1 MKMNNFF
8 VIDTNNLISAALI
21 PTSTSRKALEKAITL
36 GKIATAPNT
45 LDELLDVIFRKK
57 LDKYFVDNNERLVI
71 VNILEAN
78 SVLFSPEISIDDCRD
93 KKDNKFLEL
102 AITVKAS
109 CIITGDTDLLVLHPF
124 RNIPIL
130 NAVDFINTF

>member
-1 MKMNNFF
+1 MNNFF
-8 VIDTNNLISAALI
+8 VIDTNNLISASLI
-21 PTSTSRKALEKAITL
+21 PTSTSRKALEKAMTL
-36 GKIATAPNT
+36 GKVAIAPNT

-57 LDKYFVDNNERLVI
+57 LDKYFSDNNERLVI

-78 SVLFSPEISIDDCRD
+78 AVFFSPEISIDECKD

-102 AITVKAS
+102 AIAAQAS
-109 CIITGDTDLLVLHPF
+109 CIITGDNDLLVVHSF

-130 NAVDFINTF
+130 NAFDFINTF

>member
-1 MKMNNFF
+1 MNNFF
-8 VIDTNNLISAALI
+8 VIDTNNLISASLI

-36 GKIATAPNT
+36 GKVAIAPNT

-57 LDKYFVDNNERLVI
+57 LDKYFADNNERLVI

-78 SVLFSPEISIDDCRD
+78 AVLFTPEISIDECKD

-102 AITVKAS
+102 AIAAQAS
-109 CIITGDTDLLVLHPF
+109 CIITGDDDLLVLHPF

>member
-1 MKMNNFF
+1 MNNFF
-8 VIDTNNLISAALI
+8 VIDTNNLVSASLI

-36 GKIATAPNT
+36 GKVAIAPNT

-57 LDKYFVDNNERLVI
+57 LDKYFADNNERLVI

-78 SVLFSPEISIDDCRD
+78 AVLFTPEISIDECKD

-102 AITVKAS
+102 AIAAQAS
-109 CIITGDTDLLVLHPF
+109 CIITGDDDLLVLHPF

>member
-1 MKMNNFF
+1 MNNFF
-8 VIDTNNLISAALI
+8 VIDTNNLISAALR

>member
-1 MKMNNFF
+1 MNNFF
-8 VIDTNNLISAALI
+8 VIDTNNLISASLI
-21 PTSTSRKALEKAITL
+21 PTSTSRKALEKAMTL
-36 GKIATAPNT
+36 GKIAIAPNT

-57 LDKYFVDNNERLVI
+57 LDKYFSDNNERLVI

-78 SVLFSPEISIDDCRD
+78 AVFFSPEISIDECKD

-102 AITVKAS
+102 AIAAQAS
-109 CIITGDTDLLVLHPF
+109 CIITGDNDLLVVHSF

-130 NAVDFINTF
+130 NAFDFINTF

>member
-1 MKMNNFF
+1 MNNFF

-130 NAVDFINTF
+130 NAVDFINAF

>member
-36 GKIATAPNT
+36 GKIAIAPNT

-130 NAVDFINTF
+130 NAVDFINAF